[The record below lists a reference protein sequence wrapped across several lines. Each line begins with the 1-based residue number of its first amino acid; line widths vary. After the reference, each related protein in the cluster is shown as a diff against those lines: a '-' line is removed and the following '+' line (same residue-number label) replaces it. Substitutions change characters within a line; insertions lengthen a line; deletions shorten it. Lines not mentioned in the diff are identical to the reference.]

1 MQRGSLES
9 FPTIN
14 LTDNESEIFDLFLE
28 AARED
33 LPVGAAPLVVRVV
46 GGWVRDKL
54 LGLESNDID
63 IALETCSGQEF
74 ARRVNRVL
82 SRRGGETHRVGVIA
96 ANPEQSKHLETATVL
111 VNDVWIDCV
120 NLRTESYADSSRI
133 PEIRCGTPQED
144 AIRRDFTINA
154 LFFNINTNQIE
165 DFSGSGLADIQRRVI
180 RTPLPPMITFNDDP
194 LRVSLV

>member
-1 MQRGSLES
+1 MS

-14 LTDNESEIFDLFLE
+14 LTDNEREIFDLFLE

-33 LPVGAAPLVVRVV
+33 LPVGAEPLVVRVV

-63 IALETCSGQEF
+63 IALEICSGQEF

-82 SRRGGETHRVGVIA
+82 SRRGGETHRVGIIA
-96 ANPEQSKHLETATVL
+96 ANPEQSKHLETATIL

-144 AIRRDFTINA
+144 AVRRDFTINA

-165 DFSGSGLADIQRRVI
+165 DFSGSGLSDIQRRVI
-180 RTPLPPMITFNDDP
+180 RTPLPPIITFNDDP